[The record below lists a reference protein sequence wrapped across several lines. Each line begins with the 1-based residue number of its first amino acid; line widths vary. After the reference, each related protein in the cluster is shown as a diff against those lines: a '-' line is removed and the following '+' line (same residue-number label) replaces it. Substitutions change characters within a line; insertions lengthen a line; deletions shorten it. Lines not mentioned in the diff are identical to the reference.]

1 MSVLSDDEDFSEFRS
16 RVSDLIKDCVFIV
29 GSSAVF
35 IHMHQQLKATS
46 QWEQI
51 EAALFIMQV
60 TIYFVKNNVGVYI
73 FFTRSPA
80 KLVGGKKIYNIILI
94 YFLF

>member
-60 TIYFVKNNVGVYI
+60 TIMCYF
-73 FFTRSPA
+73 
-80 KLVGGKKIYNIILI
+80 
-94 YFLF
+94 FLK

>member
-60 TIYFVKNNVGVYI
+60 AII
-73 FFTRSPA
+73 CHFF
-80 KLVGGKKIYNIILI
+80 L
-94 YFLF
+94 

>member
-60 TIYFVKNNVGVYI
+60 TIYFVKNNVEVYI
-73 FFTRSPA
+73 FFTRSPR
-80 KLVGGKKIYNIILI
+80 
-94 YFLF
+94 

>member
-60 TIYFVKNNVGVYI
+60 TIYFVKNKG
-73 FFTRSPA
+73 RP
-80 KLVGGKKIYNIILI
+80 GGFVLC
-94 YFLF
+94 FE

>member
-60 TIYFVKNNVGVYI
+60 TIYFVKNNVEVYI
-73 FFTRSPA
+73 FFTRA
-80 KLVGGKKIYNIILI
+80 
-94 YFLF
+94 F